1 MTAPPSGP
9 GPDLHAGLELARV
22 LRGAAGRR
30 AQAHWRRA
38 ARAKSAL
45 AAKAVRREAE
55 EALAARRAISGL
67 VHAAL
72 ARAVEG
78 GSGDGAAGEGLQAAL
93 ATWLADEGEAV
104 LGFASLQALREE
116 HAAARRRDA
125 EEERRA
131 LDELSRLGSS
141 ERAESLQG
149 VLRALRAAEESAT
162 FALGL
167 WRETRELAAR
177 SGYSSQNF
185 AYGSTP
191 LASWH
196 AVFGSAPLADAAA
209 RCRAAGR
216 DYVVWGSSIGW
227 LLFYGALGLGLRA
240 VGYEILEC
248 LAAIAVET
256 ARVGKVENV
265 EVHREDMLES
275 DVSGAGIVVL
285 TSQVRVPS
293 REEAAAGPCPRAGS
307 AVGRCDGRAAASL
320 GPSSLSERVSPPFP
334 PFPARPKYPTTPTP
348 TADRS
353 GQCWDPE
360 LAEQAAAKLARE
372 LPSGA
377 VVVDYVPNATL
388 RRFLGE
394 PGLVVEAP
402 VSWNDR
408 QKFFV
413 YTRA

>member
-1 MTAPPSGP
+1 MTAVPEPPSGP
-9 GPDLHAGLELARV
+9 GLDLHAGLELARV
-22 LRGAAGRR
+22 LRGSAGRR

-45 AAKAVRREAE
+45 AGKAVRREAE

-67 VHAAL
+67 VHTAL

-116 HAAARRRDA
+116 HAAARRGDA

-149 VLRALRAAEESAT
+149 VLRALRAAEESAA

-167 WRETRELAAR
+167 WRETREVAAR

-196 AVFGSAPLADAAA
+196 AVFSSAPLADAAA

-256 ARVGKVENV
+256 ARAGKVENV

-285 TSQVRVPS
+285 TSQVRVP
-293 REEAAAGPCPRAGS
+293 
-307 AVGRCDGRAAASL
+307 
-320 GPSSLSERVSPPFP
+320 
-334 PFPARPKYPTTPTP
+334 
-348 TADRS
+348 
-353 GQCWDPE
+353 
-360 LAEQAAAKLARE
+360 
-372 LPSGA
+372 
-377 VVVDYVPNATL
+377 
-388 RRFLGE
+388 
-394 PGLVVEAP
+394 
-402 VSWNDR
+402 
-408 QKFFV
+408 
-413 YTRA
+413 